1 MPTIVSGLDPNV
13 RMNAY
18 LAGQKFQT
26 QIQEQQA
33 EEQREARRQQ
43 VEVYKAIL
51 EHHKE
56 RAKALADMNARAQ
69 MGEVIALQQ
78 QNMEAAAARKPM
90 SQQRLEGLAEIGSR
104 TTDPEARALLQ
115 REGEAMLAEMD
126 KEDQKKA
133 SMDVINAGAGDGLI
147 DPELAQQRLASG
159 EEPETIAKEIKAAR
173 DKRDEEELNAQE
185 SAEAMEY
192 AKHTLAGLPVGSAPA
207 RRVAKILQKFS
218 GAQTAQRQKGAG
230 RAFRDQILKAAAFQ
244 GEAEQTAE
252 SERLASKD
260 IPPAAFPAGGT
271 HATLRGLDAFGNPR
285 QPQGQGLFAGGPIG
299 YSASLPPGQEIM
311 DLFHSSKT
319 SDDFAKALN
328 AAGIQKTPENKQFI
342 SKLLQELAG
351 GAAGQ

>member
-1 MPTIVSGLDPNV
+1 
-13 RMNAY
+13 MNAY

-43 VEVYKAIL
+43 AEVYKAIL
-51 EHHKE
+51 AHHKE

-147 DPELAQQRLASG
+147 DPELAQQRIASG

-173 DKRDEEELNAQE
+173 DKRDEEELNLQE
-185 SAEAMEY
+185 STEAMEY
-192 AKHTLAGLPVGSAPA
+192 AKHTLAGLPPGSGPA
-207 RRVAKILQKFS
+207 KRVAKILQKFG
-218 GAQTAQRQKGAG
+218 GATTAQRQRGAG
-230 RAFRDQILKAAAFQ
+230 KAFRDQILRAASFQ
-244 GEAEQTAE
+244 GEAEQAAE
-252 SERLASKD
+252 EERRSAKD
-260 IPPAAFPAGGT
+260 LSAIPPFTGGT
-271 HATLRGLDAFGNPR
+271 HATLRGTNRRRADQPAPLQAFS
-285 QPQGQGLFAGGPIG
+285 GGPVG
-299 YSASLPPGQEIM
+299 YSTSLPSGQEIM
-311 DLFHSSKT
+311 DLFQGSKT

-328 AAGIQKTPENKQFI
+328 SAGIQKTPENKQFI
-342 SKLLQELAG
+342 AKLLQELAG